1 MDVRYGWTRP
11 GKGQARVVKPGAAP
25 GSRMGRAMDI
35 DIFSDT
41 ICPWCFIGKRR
52 LERALAERPQPDLRL
67 RWRAF
72 QLNPDMPEGGMD
84 RQRYLELKFGG
95 AADARSIYDQVR
107 AAGESEGIEF
117 AFDEMRRTPNT
128 VDSHRLIRHAGNT
141 AHQGR
146 GRQDAVVQALFDAYF
161 LRAEDIGDREV
172 LAAAAAEAGL
182 DAEATRA
189 FLASDAEAEA
199 VRAEDLG
206 ARQAGIN
213 GVPCFIFN
221 GRHTLSGAQPPEVLF
236 QLFDLANQEEEA
248 EASEA

>member
-1 MDVRYGWTRP
+1 MDLRYGWARP
-11 GKGQARVVKPGAAP
+11 RKGQAREVEPGAAL
-25 GSRMGRAMDI
+25 GSRVGRAMDI

-67 RWRAF
+67 HWRAF

-95 AADARSIYDQVR
+95 PADARSIYDQVR
-107 AAGESEGIEF
+107 AAGAGEGIEF
-117 AFDEMRRTPNT
+117 AFDDMRRTPNT
-128 VDSHRLIRHAGNT
+128 VDSHRLIRHAGG
-141 AHQGR
+141 QR
-146 GRQDAVVQALFDAYF
+146 LQDAVVQALFDAYF

-172 LAAAAAEAGL
+172 LVAAAAEAGL
-182 DAEATRA
+182 DAAATRA

-221 GRHTLSGAQPPEVLF
+221 GRHALSGAQPPEVLF